1 MQGWREKLVNNKQ
14 ANMKEEIALRALLT
28 GNKVTEL
35 GHLFSLAYK
44 IKCEWE
50 NELRL
55 GESKNE
61 TVRGMIGYNMG
72 NKTQIKS

>member
-35 GHLFSLAYK
+35 GHLVSLAYK
-44 IKCEWE
+44 TKCEWE

-55 GESKNE
+55 G
-61 TVRGMIGYNMG
+61 
-72 NKTQIKS
+72 